1 MFNLFKKDPIKNLE
15 KKYLALMEAAR
26 DIQRS
31 GDLRAYASK
40 IKEAENVRNEIDE
53 LQLAKEKK

>member
-1 MFNLFKKDPIKNLE
+1 MFNLFKKDPIKSLE
-15 KKYLALMEAAR
+15 KKYLATMEAAR

-40 IKEAENVRNEIDE
+40 IEEAENIRNKIDE